1 MYYYLLIKMHVHTKT
16 FTQICTMAL
25 FLIAPNWKK
34 PRYPSMGGLLNKLC
48 YIGFYRATK
57 SNELLIDTTIR
68 KNLQRII
75 LKEKANPKSVI
86 LFIYYIF
93 EMTNFRDSTLVSARC

>member
-1 MYYYLLIKMHVHTKT
+1 
-16 FTQICTMAL
+16 
-25 FLIAPNWKK
+25 
-34 PRYPSMGGLLNKLC
+34 MGGLLNKLC

-57 SNELLIDTTIR
+57 SNELLIHTTIR

-86 LFIYYIF
+86 LFIYYVF